1 MKSIAEISE
10 EDKRQVERDLRYR
23 IFSDQEM
30 ARRTTRMQE
39 ELRAN
44 NLDAMLLTDEV
55 NVLYFAGMAV
65 PSFATRT
72 RPIIVVVPVDNPP
85 ILICSRSQSSNA
97 RSASWIQSIAIFE
110 KFEEDAIDTAAE
122 VLSQFVPDNGQIGCE
137 IGKEQRLGL
146 SFHGF
151 QRLTKRLKTR
161 EFVDGSAALW
171 SVRIIKGSEEIVF
184 MKESGRINELA
195 MAAAISAAGSG
206 VSEMSVRNAWAI
218 ELARHGVDRPGY
230 LAIHSG
236 ANNYRRISSS
246 GTERILQSGDLLWM
260 DGGPI
265 FRGYWSDITRMVSI
279 GKARPADKQRYA
291 FACDTVQA
299 LVDSAK
305 PGITAGDIARHG
317 QKLFASKGRLMG
329 GASRIGHGIGIE
341 LTEPPSIIDGDETVL
356 VEGMTLSIE
365 TGLADWDG
373 YFLMETNLVI
383 TNSGSDVLSSPAS
396 TTLPETI

>member
-1 MKSIAEISE
+1 MKNTTEISE
-10 EDKRQVERDLRYR
+10 QYKQQIERDLGVR
-23 IFSDQEM
+23 IFSDKEM
-30 ARRTTRMQE
+30 SRRTTRMQE

-55 NVLYFAGMAV
+55 NVLYFVGMAV

-72 RPIIVVVPVDNPP
+72 RPIMVIIPAEHPP
-85 ILICSRSQSSNA
+85 ILICSRSQSANA
-97 RSASWIQSIAIFE
+97 RSASWIQNIVSFE
-110 KFEEDAIDTAAE
+110 KFEEDAIDTAYEILSE
-122 VLSQFVPDNGQIGCE
+122 VVPNNGRIGCE

-146 SFHGF
+146 SFQGF
-151 QRLTKRLKTR
+151 QQLTKTLKTR
-161 EFVDGSAALW
+161 EFIDGSSALW
-171 SVRIIKGSEEIVF
+171 SVRIIKGPEEIVF

-195 MAAAISAAGSG
+195 MAAAVSAAGSG
-206 VSEMSVRNAWAI
+206 VTEMSVRNAWAV

-236 ANNYRRISSS
+236 PNNYRRISSS
-246 GTERILQSGDLLWM
+246 GTERLLQSGDLLWM
-260 DGGPI
+260 DGGPVLH
-265 FRGYWSDITRMVSI
+265 GYWSDITRMVSI
-279 GKARPADKQRYA
+279 GKARPIDKERYA
-291 FACDTVQA
+291 FAWDTVQT
-299 LVDSAK
+299 LVNSAK

-317 QKLFASKGRLMG
+317 QRLFASIGRPMG

-341 LTEPPSIIDGDETVL
+341 LTEPPSIVDGDETVL

-383 TNSGSDVLSSPAS
+383 TATGSDVLSSPAP
-396 TTLPETI
+396 TTLPEAL